1 MFFSIKRWPG
11 CTEEDNM
18 KTVRT
23 VKQLRSTK
31 QSDDGREKGI
41 IGSGEGSIQIPQSTC
56 NTLHGFREKQTP
68 EK

>member
-1 MFFSIKRWPG
+1 
-11 CTEEDNM
+11 M
-18 KTVRT
+18 KMVRT